1 VSYYIDMTISKRIRH
16 IRQTLNMSQ
25 VEFAKAIHISN
36 GYIAELE
43 CEHRKVN
50 DRIIHLISLTF
61 GVNEKWLKTGEG
73 DIFFKAFGEKLQRMV
88 SLFNELPPKF
98 QDYAM
103 QQIEQLLNVTG
114 KAPENPAEISMETS
128 NDYPAQA

>member
-1 VSYYIDMTISKRIRH
+1 LSYDMDMTISKRIRH

-73 DIFFKAFGEKLQRMV
+73 DMFFKTLGEKLQRMV
-88 SLFNELPPKF
+88 TLFNELPPKF
-98 QDYAM
+98 QDYVM

-114 KAPENPAEISMETS
+114 KEPENSTEIPMETP
-128 NDYPAQA
+128 NDPPVQA

>member
-1 VSYYIDMTISKRIRH
+1 MSMNISKRIRH
-16 IRQTLNMSQ
+16 LRHSLNMSQ
-25 VEFAKAIHISN
+25 VEFAKAIYISN

-73 DIFFKAFGEKLQRMV
+73 DMLYSTPGEKLQRMV
-88 SLFNELPPKF
+88 HMFNELSPKF
-98 QDYAM
+98 QDYVM
-103 QQIEQLLNVTG
+103 QQVEQLLTVTEH
-114 KAPENPAEISMETS
+114 K
-128 NDYPAQA
+128 